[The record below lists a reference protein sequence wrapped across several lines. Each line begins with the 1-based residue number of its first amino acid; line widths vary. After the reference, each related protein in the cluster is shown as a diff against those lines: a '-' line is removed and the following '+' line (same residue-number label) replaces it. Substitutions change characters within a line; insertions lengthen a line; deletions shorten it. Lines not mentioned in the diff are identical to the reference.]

1 MKELNDQLADAF
13 DLKIIDISEDFA
25 TASQYGVQSVPTTVV
40 LDRSSRVMRTFV
52 GQPNASELKAAVET
66 ALNR

>member
-1 MKELNDQLADAF
+1 MAGAF
-13 DLKIIDISEDFA
+13 DLKIIDIGEDFA
-25 TASQYGVQSVPTTVV
+25 TANKYGVQSTPTMVV